1 MADTPD
7 NAAPEAAPETTGP
20 ETSDKPKSRKKAAL
34 KTIETAVETVAEAV
48 PAEIAQIEEAA
59 SEAAST
65 VSTRFGKA
73 IEDAKASAVNLTG
86 EARERTAALTETVTA
101 TASEYSEKA
110 GEYAEQ
116 AKVVA
121 LDLARQGKGKA
132 TAALSTLGETIESN
146 AGVIDEKL
154 GVHYGDYARGA
165 AHTLQSTAA
174 SLEAKDIPEIGED
187 IVTFVKKSP
196 VKALGIAAV
205 TGFVLSRFLRRKPAP
220 AATDSVE
227 TTEA

>member
-7 NAAPEAAPETTGP
+7 NAAPEAAPETTG
-20 ETSDKPKSRKKAAL
+20 KPKTRKKAAL
-34 KTIETAVETVAEAV
+34 KVVETAAEAVAEAV
-48 PAEIAQIEEAA
+48 PAEIAQIEETAA
-59 SEAAST
+59 DAAVAVTS
-65 VSTRFGKA
+65 RFGKA
-73 IEDAKASAVNLTG
+73 IEDAKASAASLTG

-101 TASEYSEKA
+101 TASEVTEKA
-110 GEYAEQ
+110 SEYAEQ

-132 TAALSTLGETIESN
+132 TAALSTIGETIESN

-154 GVHYGDYARGA
+154 GVQYGDYARGA

-187 IVTFVKKSP
+187 IVTFVKTSP

-220 AATDSVE
+220 AQSADTP
-227 TTEA
+227 EA

>member
-1 MADTPD
+1 M
-7 NAAPEAAPETTGP
+7 ESG
-20 ETSDKPKSRKKAAL
+20 
-34 KTIETAVETVAEAV
+34 TATVAAAVPEAV
-48 PAEIAQIEEAA
+48 PAEIAQIEETVAQAA
-59 SEAAST
+59 TT
-65 VSTRFGKA
+65 VTGRFGKA
-73 IEDAKASAVNLTG
+73 IEDARASAANLTG
-86 EARERTAALTETVTA
+86 EARERTAAITETVAA
-101 TASEYSEKA
+101 TASDYTEKA
-110 GEYAEQ
+110 GEYAGQ

-154 GVHYGDYARGA
+154 GVQYGDYARGA
-165 AHTLQSTAA
+165 AHSLQGAA
-174 SLEAKDIPEIGED
+174 ATLEAKDIPEIGEE

-205 TGFVLSRFLRRKPAP
+205 AGFVLSRVLRRKPAP
-220 AATDSVE
+220 ADSAD

>member
-1 MADTPD
+1 MTDTPE
-7 NAAPEAAPETTGP
+7 NAAPEAAA
-20 ETSDKPKSRKKAAL
+20 KPAKSPRKQAL
-34 KTIETAVETVAEAV
+34 KVVETATEPAADAAPEAV
-48 PAEIAQIEEAA
+48 PAEIAQVEETAGEAA
-59 SEAAST
+59 TT
-65 VSTRFGKA
+65 VTTRFGKA
-73 IEDAKASAVNLTG
+73 IEDVKASATNLTG
-86 EARERTAALTETVTA
+86 EARERTAALTETVAAA
-101 TASEYSEKA
+101 TSEYTEKA

-154 GVHYGDYARGA
+154 GVQYGDYARGA

-205 TGFVLSRFLRRKPAP
+205 TGFVLSRFLRRKPASM
-220 AATDSVE
+220 DSE

>member
-7 NAAPEAAPETTGP
+7 NAAPEAAPETTG
-20 ETSDKPKSRKKAAL
+20 KPKTRKKAAL
-34 KTIETAVETVAEAV
+34 KVVETAAEAVAEAV
-48 PAEIAQIEEAA
+48 PAEIAQIEETAA
-59 SEAAST
+59 DAAVAVTS
-65 VSTRFGKA
+65 RFGKA
-73 IEDAKASAVNLTG
+73 IEDAKASAASLTG

-101 TASEYSEKA
+101 TASEVTEKA
-110 GEYAEQ
+110 SEYAEQ

-132 TAALSTLGETIESN
+132 TAALSTIGETIESN

-154 GVHYGDYARGA
+154 GVQYGDYARGA

-187 IVTFVKKSP
+187 IVTFVKTSP
-196 VKALGIAAV
+196 GKALGIAAV

-220 AATDSVE
+220 AQSAD